1 MDFQFDIQNVEA
13 SQLKTGDYIMYG
25 GRTIQVTE
33 NKIFDGHMKCSIKT
47 IHVGLFNINVTRTF
61 SFLKKFL

>member
-33 NKIFDGHMKCSIKT
+33 NKNF
-47 IHVGLFNINVTRTF
+47 
-61 SFLKKFL
+61 